1 MKSINEI
8 IDEGAS
14 KKIMEVPFYMAN
26 QKNNTWQNLLPT
38 QKSNKETFEMVVQFP
53 AVEPTKYFEKLKNAD
68 GSAVIGED
76 GRPKRSP
83 NQSGWVFTLVRFG
96 TAETVK
102 IVLKENYELNPA
114 VLYQVDGLGYHF
126 KKEKTFYIDEVTN
139 FAVVHDFREDG

>member
-26 QKNNTWQNLLPT
+26 QKNNTWQNLLPA
-38 QKSNKETFEMVVQFP
+38 QKSNKETFEMVLQFP

-96 TAETVK
+96 TAEIVK
-102 IVLKENYELNPA
+102 VVLKENYELNPA

-139 FAVVHDFREDG
+139 FAVVHDFREVG

>member
-1 MKSINEI
+1 MR
-8 IDEGAS
+8 ALP
-14 KKIMEVPFYMAN
+14 KKIMEVPFCMAN

-53 AVEPTKYFEKLKNAD
+53 AVEPSKYFEKLKNAD
-68 GSAVIGED
+68 GTAVIGED

-83 NQSGWVFTLVRFG
+83 HQSGWVFTLVRFG
-96 TAETVK
+96 TAEIVK
-102 IVLKENYELNPA
+102 VVLKENYELNPA

-139 FAVVHDFREDG
+139 FAVVHDFREVG